1 MLKSVEKLIR
11 GNVGMKIGNHSK
23 VAIDNVVGY
32 KYHDTVI
39 CKVIPWDKKIIID
52 DGGWKTSSTT
62 RAINSY
68 LENFKDFEVV
78 DLRIK

>member
-11 GNVGMKIGNHSK
+11 GNVGMKVGNHSK
-23 VAIDNVVGY
+23 VAIDNHIVGY
-32 KYHDTVI
+32 KYHNTII
-39 CKVIPWDKKIIID
+39 CKVIPTDRKIIID

-78 DLRIK
+78 DLRK